1 MSARKIY
8 SFSENWET
16 EKAIEAIRRSEKSA
30 NLSSFYLC
38 NLSDV
43 ARKYKDWIEKLPRV
57 KPFYAVRETL
67 EKQAWKS

>member
-1 MSARKIY
+1 MSETKIY

-16 EKAIEAIRRSEKSA
+16 EKVIEAIRRNEKVA

-43 ARKYKDWIEKLPRV
+43 VRKYKDWIVKLPRV
-57 KPFYAVRETL
+57 KPFYAVRKDVGKTKL
-67 EKQAWKS
+67 